1 MYTKFKYLL
10 PLALL
15 ATMTE
20 VSAQVLKL
28 AGVDYLYYPKVRL
41 NDDGSSLQVSFQ
53 EFNSYINVPM
63 KLKNE
68 RTFLVNG
75 LQFSLLEATSFSDI
89 STTEHKQKFYKIS
102 YSFMVI
108 HRLTEK
114 WMLISRLSPT
124 LASDFG
130 DKLNSDDFLMQGF
143 LVANKQINQKLMAGG
158 GLIYTTRL
166 GKPMLLP
173 GLQLKYE
180 QSRHQFFTFLPAT
193 IEYNYRL
200 TQEEKLW
207 IGFKSVLNGDNFN
220 SSIDNFSGSVQVD
233 RLNYVVANFGPT
245 ARYRFAKIVQ
255 LEIFAG
261 LNAMRRYH
269 FEDAHRKL
277 HTYSSQISSYFSVGL
292 TIVPPTRKPAAQNQ
306 E

>member
-1 MYTKFKYLL
+1 MYTKFKYLI

-53 EFNSYINVPM
+53 ELNSYINFPM
-63 KLKNE
+63 KLKND

-75 LQFSLLEATSFSDI
+75 LQFSLLEATSFSDS
-89 STTEHKQKFYKIS
+89 STNEYKQKFYKLS

-114 WMLISRLSPT
+114 WMLISRFSPT

-143 LVANKQINQKLMAGG
+143 LLANKQINQKLMAGG

-180 QSRHQFFTFLPAT
+180 QGRHQFFTFLPAT
-193 IEYNYRL
+193 IDYNYRL

-207 IGFKSVLNGDNFN
+207 VGFKSVLNGANFN
-220 SSIDNFSGSVQVD
+220 SSVDNFYGSIPVD

-245 ARYRFAKIVQ
+245 VRYRFAKIVQ
-255 LEIFAG
+255 LEIFG
-261 LNAMRRYH
+261 GFNAMRQYQL
-269 FEDAHRKL
+269 EDGHSRLYK
-277 HTYSSQISSYFSVGL
+277 YNSQSSSNFSVGL
-292 TIVPPTRKPAAQNQ
+292 TIVPPTRKSTIQNQ